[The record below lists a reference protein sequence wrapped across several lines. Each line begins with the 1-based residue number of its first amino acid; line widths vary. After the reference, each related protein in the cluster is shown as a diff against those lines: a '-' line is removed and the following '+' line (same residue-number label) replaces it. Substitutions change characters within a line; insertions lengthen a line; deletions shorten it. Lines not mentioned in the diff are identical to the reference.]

1 MQMYFQLLSPL
12 CIYFSDGVEG
22 NFTLCRLCICWLSI
36 NLTRQHSLYRIL
48 QCVTFFYGISRENL
62 TYCYALDVTVAPRTI
77 HRLQLSYNR
86 HNLIWLFRRGLAQTA
101 FLRNQWALGILF
113 KRVDLIE

>member
-1 MQMYFQLLSPL
+1 MYFQLLSPL

-22 NFTLCRLCICWLSI
+22 KTSPCRLWICWLSI

-48 QCVTFFYGISRENL
+48 QCVTFFYGINWENL